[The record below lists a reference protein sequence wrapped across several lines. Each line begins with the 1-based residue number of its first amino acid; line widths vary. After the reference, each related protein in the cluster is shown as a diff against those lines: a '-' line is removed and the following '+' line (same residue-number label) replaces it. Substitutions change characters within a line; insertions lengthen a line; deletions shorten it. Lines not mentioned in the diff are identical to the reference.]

1 MGEKSVKINIAG
13 RTYPI
18 TVEAREEAF
27 VFEAAKRINAR
38 VAQLESSFAVQDK
51 QDLLAMTALQF
62 ATQYLEA
69 QPKANDDTAGIIA
82 GLEEVDA
89 LLDAH
94 LARSRKP
101 V

>member
-1 MGEKSVKINIAG
+1 MGEKSVIITIAG

-27 VFEAAKRINAR
+27 VNEAVTSINEH
-38 VAQLESSFAVQDK
+38 VSHLESRFAVQDK

-69 QPKANDDTAGIIA
+69 KSAAIDDKDGLTASLNEIDILLNTH
-82 GLEEVDA
+82 LE
-89 LLDAH
+89 
-94 LARSRKP
+94 RSKTSA
-101 V
+101 